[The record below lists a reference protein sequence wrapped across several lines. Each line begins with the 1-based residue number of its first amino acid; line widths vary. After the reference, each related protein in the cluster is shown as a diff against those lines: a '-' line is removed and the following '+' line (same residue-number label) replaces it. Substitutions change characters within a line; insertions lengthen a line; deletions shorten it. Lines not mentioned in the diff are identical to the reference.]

1 MFPAVR
7 KSEAG
12 GRYDGLSVLGIATP
26 FLNHSYIGIP
36 TPLPYATVSE
46 SITPP
51 THIVSVTI
59 GSVIIVGSGL
69 TTMYAVSDVIS
80 SQSPLLKFIV
90 HQ

>member
-26 FLNHSYIGIP
+26 FLNHSYVGVP

-59 GSVIIVGSGL
+59 GSVVIVGSGL

>member
-1 MFPAVR
+1 MFPAAR

-26 FLNHSYIGIP
+26 FLNHSYVGVP

-59 GSVIIVGSGL
+59 GSVVIVGSGL
-69 TTMYAVSDVIS
+69 TTMYAVSDVTS